1 MRIDSSGNAIFTKSG
16 GAYLQLKDA
25 SAVRGAINVET
36 SDGLVF
42 TTGSSFTERMRI
54 DSSGRLGLGTT
65 SPTEKLTVAGAITTT
80 GALAD
85 DRTSTG
91 AMDFSSG
98 VTRFVSYGA
107 SGTGGIFAF
116 RTASG
121 GASSTERMRIDG
133 SGNLLVSKTS
143 SDLTTDGIE
152 LRDTGGIVAIRTNGD
167 PLYLNRKSTDGAI
180 STFAKDGTTIGSIG
194 SEGGDSLFIQGG
206 TSSGS
211 GLLMH
216 GTGAKVLPLQNGD
229 SVDATIDLGQSSRQF
244 KNLYLSNAVYLNDII
259 AAGSGGLSLQT
270 DEGTKRLVV
279 TDAGN
284 LGIGTTSPSSTVDS
298 HGAKGTTAGIP
309 SGIINAT
316 DTTALAAGNGGA
328 INFSGCYQTGG
339 GKTAYASIEASKETS
354 THNEYGA
361 ALVFKTRED
370 QGTQNEHMRVTSTG
384 HVLLG
389 TTTNQG
395 VGGISFQHNA
405 SAGYNIQQNM
415 DGTSGG
421 AELYV
426 FRRNSTQIGSINQS
440 STNAV
445 TYNTSSDARL
455 KDITGSSR
463 GLDVINNLNPVA
475 YNWKADNHADE
486 GLIAQE
492 VEELVPNAVN
502 QDEDGYYSMDYSKLV
517 THLVKGM
524 QEQQEQIESL
534 KSEIANLKGE

>member
-1 MRIDSSGNAIFTKSG
+1 VATLNGEI
-16 GAYLQLKDA
+16 
-25 SAVRGAINVET
+25 
-36 SDGLVF
+36 
-42 TTGSSFTERMRI
+42 
-54 DSSGRLGLGTT
+54 
-65 SPTEKLTVAGAITTT
+65 TV
-80 GALAD
+80 
-85 DRTSTG
+85 
-91 AMDFSSG
+91 
-98 VTRFVSYGA
+98 
-107 SGTGGIFAF
+107 SGTK
-116 RTASG
+116 
-121 GASSTERMRIDG
+121 G
-133 SGNLLVSKTS
+133 S
-143 SDLTTDGIE
+143 
-152 LRDTGGIVAIRTNGD
+152 
-167 PLYLNRKSTDGAI
+167 
-180 STFAKDGTTIGSIG
+180 
-194 SEGGDSLFIQGG
+194 
-206 TSSGS
+206 
-211 GLLMH
+211 
-216 GTGAKVLPLQNGD
+216 
-229 SVDATIDLGQSSRQF
+229 
-244 KNLYLSNAVYLNDII
+244 
-259 AAGSGGLSLQT
+259 
-270 DEGTKRLVV
+270 
-279 TDAGN
+279 
-284 LGIGTTSPSSTVDS
+284 
-298 HGAKGTTAGIP
+298 TAGIP
-309 SGIINAT
+309 SGIINST
-316 DTTALAAGNGGA
+316 DTTSLAAGNGGA
-328 INFSGCYQTGG
+328 INFSGVFHSGG
-339 GKTAYASIEASKETS
+339 NKTAYASIEASKETS

-455 KDITGSSR
+455 KDVTGSAR

-492 VEELVPNAVN
+492 VEKLVPNAVN

-534 KSEIANLKGE
+534 KSEIKNLKEK